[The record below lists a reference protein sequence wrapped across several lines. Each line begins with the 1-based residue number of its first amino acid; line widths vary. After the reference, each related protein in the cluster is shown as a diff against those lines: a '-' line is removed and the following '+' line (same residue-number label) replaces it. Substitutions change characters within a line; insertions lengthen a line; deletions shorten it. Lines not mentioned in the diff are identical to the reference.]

1 MNINPERLKKRILDI
16 NEASR
21 DEQGGYT
28 RLAFSEEDRIAREKV
43 KAMMLEAGLSVHQDA
58 AGNILG
64 SLLNGREPKDF
75 VATGSHIDTVRNA
88 GPLDGLMG
96 VIAAIEVLESIAEK
110 NIRTQRPLQAIV
122 FSDEEGARF
131 GSGMLGS
138 NSIAGIPMDAPI
150 KSFIDED
157 KISLPEA
164 LMQFEIQPFDLHKAA
179 VPRGTYRAFVELHI
193 EQGIVLEH
201 NKKKIGI
208 VNGIKGPYWA
218 KGSFRGHANHA
229 GGTPMSLRHDALV
242 AAAHFA
248 TQTNRIAN
256 ELGADG
262 DIFAATI
269 GVFNVVSGSINTV
282 PGSVEF
288 TVDIRDIDMARRSEG
303 VERIKKAAEEAARLY
318 EVSYELRCIKE
329 TSSVQM
335 NTHIMDVIAE
345 VCDQQNTEYMAL
357 TSGAFHD
364 TLAMASIC
372 QVGMIFVPSIAGISH
387 CPQENTSW
395 EDIYIGA
402 DVLYQTIL
410 KLANE
415 DRP

>member
-1 MNINPERLKKRILDI
+1 MNINPERLKKKILAI

-21 DEQGGYT
+21 NEQGGYT

-43 KAMMLEAGLSVHQDA
+43 KAIMLEAGLSVHQDT
-58 AGNILG
+58 AGNIFG
-64 SLLNGREPKDF
+64 SLLNGWEPEGF

-96 VIAAIEVLESIAEK
+96 AMAAIEVLESVAEK

-131 GSGMLGS
+131 GSGMIGS
-138 NSIAGIPMDAPI
+138 SSIAGIPMEAPI
-150 KSFIDED
+150 ESFIDAD
-157 KISLPEA
+157 KIPLTEA
-164 LMQFEIQPFDLHKAA
+164 LRQFGIQPFDLHKAA
-179 VPRGTYRAFVELHI
+179 ASARTYRAFVELHI

-201 NKKKIGI
+201 NQKQIGI
-208 VNGIKGPYWA
+208 VNGIKGPYWI
-218 KGSFRGHANHA
+218 KGSFRGQANHA
-229 GGTPMSLRHDALV
+229 GGTPMSMRHDALV
-242 AAAHFA
+242 AAAYFA

-256 ELGADG
+256 ELGAEG
-262 DIFAATI
+262 DMFVATM

-288 TVDIRDIDMARRSEG
+288 TIDIRDIDMDRRGEG

-318 EVSYELRCIKE
+318 GVSYELSCIKNA
-329 TSSVQM
+329 SSVKM
-335 NTHIMDVIAE
+335 NAHIMDIMAE
-345 VCDQQNTEYMAL
+345 VCDRQNTEYMVL
-357 TSGAFHD
+357 PSGAFHD

-387 CPQENTSW
+387 SPQENTSW
-395 EDIYIGA
+395 EDICIGA

-415 DRP
+415 E